1 MAGQTSFP
9 NPQDNNPADLQTH
22 LAYKASD
29 TGRLADMVSAN
40 PKLNADPASAHAML
54 QVQGLDGHTAG
65 MATKFM
71 QLYANAHKGIGEAVG
86 GSGNNPAKTK
96 AGGFFANAFGGIEK
110 AWNWFANEGV
120 NDGSHSNPVGSAL
133 QLASKAATG
142 ITHGVTNWFDNF
154 HLGPQTSFEVPK
166 GADPATWQPPTPTT
180 NVKNDLEATLTA
192 SSGLANWVNNTKNRA
207 LTTAAEVLTGG
218 QIGASQTQGPLANV
232 LPGWTW
238 GKGNVANLDDAYHSA
253 ANAIV
258 GVGDALN
265 PFKTYNNMA
274 HFAAFYESLAKRRG
288 ASYALSYLLPYLAIS
303 MVTHSAIMG
312 PAATEAAD
320 LAASATAE
328 GATITPEEQ
337 ALIKEAKTE
346 TKTSPMTMEQ
356 TPSGAIP
363 KIDIPESAI
372 RGSAE
377 KGATKAEEAAA
388 DAAQQASRGKRF
400 QFASDVAG
408 VVTKPLKPFMSV
420 ANKLMMPGQDL
431 RLNMMYLTAH
441 AGISQDPDLSGLW
454 NQTSNGVPVDD
465 LGRPIGSVGSVM
477 ANYLGLDHGA
487 FFEAIAKPIDV
498 YANYFG
504 SDPLGAVGSVV
515 GKARTME
522 GLGGPLGNLF
532 GGMGIRSGEDV
543 YRVTQQYSR
552 VARAF
557 QWMADHN
564 AGQIA
569 DRFRGLFPG
578 EAGAKIISKLGEA
591 QTLGE
596 VQAIWAD
603 MAEGIGFLKNEA
615 PSMTMYEFTK
625 AKLMV
630 DGSSITLGDAMNAD
644 IKFNQQIENIAKEE
658 TPFPFP
664 KPDST
669 NYIVGEGEVLG
680 RIRSRQRFGQW
691 AAGQLRRAEAYISEE
706 TGRWENFTIHPGSKN
721 AIPAIMDSLLKLG
734 VHRTVVDTIGSSLL
748 TASKQE
754 YVNVVRSA
762 YYHAIM
768 RRVTAGMSEATF
780 DSVKV
785 GLEQDVFKEVMRMTG
800 ADGASE
806 EAGSMVNG
814 IEGGD
819 RSQTPKPG
827 NIITNSALG
836 DTQLGTLHFPRARD
850 MKGFASRLRE
860 IALQLTPAE
869 DLEASIAARLSVKS
883 LEQIAEFRN
892 AVLDGIPKAFEEGIA
907 TKNWD
912 ASAMEIRPEIT
923 DWNAEAT
930 RAITNRNNL
939 VKEIEDRQTSLD
951 FSREKFPDEVA
962 ALESYTSV
970 WGNYAGGSFDEVNQ
984 VLRQSEFL
992 ESDIADQS
1000 AETAQRIQS
1009 LIKSTAPLVD
1019 SVMTYRGLSVGLA
1032 GEGSSAENYILGLKD
1047 LKPGETF
1054 TEDGFSSTS
1063 FDRGIAQSFTERG
1076 GEKLMVEIVNQ
1087 PGTQGLFVENVFK
1100 HEADKDFPT
1109 TVSEEKEFIL
1119 PFGAKFKVLG
1129 VVPSEETVNGIH
1141 VLRVAHMPEEVGI
1154 KAVSEIPE
1162 LTKVSYATK
1171 SRELAEY
1178 TKNAMSMGEKLPG
1191 AVDANKSF
1199 VQVYDAVRTQADHA
1213 RAVSELYREHQT
1225 ILKDF
1230 DRGVINADEYR
1241 VLSGQLDHASP
1252 DPSIR
1257 ITQMTPEN
1265 MHTLMGEKHA
1275 LDDAMTKLTVR
1286 LQGNAIDEKALI
1298 QHVRDYEEAVNNV
1311 SNIDE
1316 KATAELAKKL
1326 GKLRKENPR
1335 YRNTFQAAVD
1345 AGNWYVSKIF
1355 APMALF
1361 SGGWAERVGTSE
1373 FILNWL
1379 RQGAQASLQAKV
1391 LTSYLKHEAGG
1402 GALSSAVEGKIN
1414 NFLQRDLFKGT
1425 FKDMLKRNDLGFDQ
1439 KLASS
1444 FGRFVAS
1451 TILEARDIA
1460 GGVFHGIEGNVIN
1473 WDARTERMVENFS
1486 EAMLDFGRNGLPMH
1500 VHSQTVDIFDSDIT
1514 AARMAYGDDG
1524 HGNTTISNRYENASF
1539 RAGNAG
1545 DKNYITGLR
1554 GAIGRLYTDNFLR
1567 PATQDMR
1574 DLLIKYGRENS
1585 TDEQL
1590 MTNNEYRFLR
1600 RGVNTVKTDTEAE
1613 ALMQNISRTAFD
1625 TIESMPASELERFD
1639 RHLNKS
1645 KVAKPD
1651 EEVYAT
1657 LSANE
1662 KARVDVMNPR
1672 QRQIFYAHKD
1682 WADNIAYHVFHT
1694 VAGRDATGAWKVH
1707 AQLVEQAGTGQVK
1720 NVADLENDVK
1730 RFAKSSEPRGIAMEA
1745 LSEGSG
1751 KRRAMAANFL
1761 TEVSN
1766 KGHAAILGP
1775 IVNTYVRDHNYLM
1788 IYDQE
1793 MEKLRASEEAG
1804 IIDHESA
1811 KAKAHE
1817 ATTIKMSKFV
1827 HNPLDKT
1834 VLEQNMRVVAPF
1846 YFAQNQ
1852 AWRRALR
1859 MFRDDPGAFEKYMR
1873 FCLATTNFVSVQAS
1887 GSGGGIVNVPGTEFM
1902 GALAGLGTGFGSDM
1916 LGKLSMGL
1924 AVDPG
1929 SVSSIIPTGSEA
1941 GMGILGS
1948 MMRPAVGPLI
1958 SLPLK
1963 EISNWL
1969 GLAHVPL
1976 ANKVVQG
1983 ILGPISANS
1992 TLFSELVP
2000 STIARNTIDLTA
2012 AIFNQNSSSFGSA
2025 NIYVINN
2032 AVDNLSKKIY
2042 GDYYNKLVKAGM
2054 STSQAA
2060 TYARAATDQKVAQ
2073 DMSDPKFRDE
2083 FMHQAHMAAVFLY
2096 AVKAVIGFGAPFAT
2110 SVQQQFSMNPQ
2121 FQQLLNETKKVKQP
2135 NGTFKDVPVYTFEQ
2149 AATEFANKY
2158 PNHIYDIVSHTMSKG
2173 SSYSETTSAL
2183 DLLQNHYW
2191 VAKQYP
2197 YAAAYLVNRSTSYS
2211 PQAYQLELAA
2221 GLRAR
2226 YAPDQYYNQLQIA
2239 NGNDFYYNWL
2249 KKEYPTEVNGQPIGG
2264 KIGYENYKALTN
2276 AAKQY
2281 GRLEN
2286 PIWYASF
2293 EGGNNTFYNEGQAI
2307 KQMTTMLADPN
2318 VPNSVFGGTQNR
2330 SMYKDLID
2338 AYDVTVAEYKG
2349 AGSSKVQSIILQ
2361 GWYNEMTKAAE
2372 ATDSSGNPIIAPA
2385 LSYFMTSVLR
2395 NLPTKQEQ
2403 L

>member
-1 MAGQTSFP
+1 MSWDDPSEAYDVINDVLRRDSEYEPTPFEQNLDDYSEFFP
-9 NPQDNNPADLQTH
+9 DVA
-22 LAYKASD
+22 AEKAEYE
-29 TGRLADMVSAN
+29 T
-40 PKLNADPASAHAML
+40 
-54 QVQGLDGHTAG
+54 
-65 MATKFM
+65 
-71 QLYANAHKGIGEAVG
+71 
-86 GSGNNPAKTK
+86 
-96 AGGFFANAFGGIEK
+96 GIEK
-110 AWNWFANEGV
+110 
-120 NDGSHSNPVGSAL
+120 
-133 QLASKAATG
+133 
-142 ITHGVTNWFDNF
+142 
-154 HLGPQTSFEVPK
+154 
-166 GADPATWQPPTPTT
+166 
-180 NVKNDLEATLTA
+180 
-192 SSGLANWVNNTKNRA
+192 
-207 LTTAAEVLTGG
+207 
-218 QIGASQTQGPLANV
+218 
-232 LPGWTW
+232 
-238 GKGNVANLDDAYHSA
+238 
-253 ANAIV
+253 
-258 GVGDALN
+258 
-265 PFKTYNNMA
+265 
-274 HFAAFYESLAKRRG
+274 
-288 ASYALSYLLPYLAIS
+288 
-303 MVTHSAIMG
+303 
-312 PAATEAAD
+312 
-320 LAASATAE
+320 TAE
-328 GATITPEEQ
+328 
-337 ALIKEAKTE
+337 
-346 TKTSPMTMEQ
+346 
-356 TPSGAIP
+356 AI
-363 KIDIPESAI
+363 
-372 RGSAE
+372 
-377 KGATKAEEAAA
+377 
-388 DAAQQASRGKRF
+388 
-400 QFASDVAG
+400 
-408 VVTKPLKPFMSV
+408 
-420 ANKLMMPGQDL
+420 
-431 RLNMMYLTAH
+431 
-441 AGISQDPDLSGLW
+441 
-454 NQTSNGVPVDD
+454 
-465 LGRPIGSVGSVM
+465 
-477 ANYLGLDHGA
+477 
-487 FFEAIAKPIDV
+487 
-498 YANYFG
+498 
-504 SDPLGAVGSVV
+504 
-515 GKARTME
+515 
-522 GLGGPLGNLF
+522 
-532 GGMGIRSGEDV
+532 
-543 YRVTQQYSR
+543 
-552 VARAF
+552 
-557 QWMADHN
+557 
-564 AGQIA
+564 
-569 DRFRGLFPG
+569 
-578 EAGAKIISKLGEA
+578 
-591 QTLGE
+591 
-596 VQAIWAD
+596 
-603 MAEGIGFLKNEA
+603 
-615 PSMTMYEFTK
+615 
-625 AKLMV
+625 
-630 DGSSITLGDAMNAD
+630 
-644 IKFNQQIENIAKEE
+644 
-658 TPFPFP
+658 
-664 KPDST
+664 
-669 NYIVGEGEVLG
+669 
-680 RIRSRQRFGQW
+680 
-691 AAGQLRRAEAYISEE
+691 
-706 TGRWENFTIHPGSKN
+706 
-721 AIPAIMDSLLKLG
+721 
-734 VHRTVVDTIGSSLL
+734 
-748 TASKQE
+748 
-754 YVNVVRSA
+754 
-762 YYHAIM
+762 
-768 RRVTAGMSEATF
+768 
-780 DSVKV
+780 
-785 GLEQDVFKEVMRMTG
+785 
-800 ADGASE
+800 
-806 EAGSMVNG
+806 
-814 IEGGD
+814 
-819 RSQTPKPG
+819 
-827 NIITNSALG
+827 
-836 DTQLGTLHFPRARD
+836 
-850 MKGFASRLRE
+850 
-860 IALQLTPAE
+860 
-869 DLEASIAARLSVKS
+869 
-883 LEQIAEFRN
+883 
-892 AVLDGIPKAFEEGIA
+892 
-907 TKNWD
+907 
-912 ASAMEIRPEIT
+912 
-923 DWNAEAT
+923 
-930 RAITNRNNL
+930 
-939 VKEIEDRQTSLD
+939 
-951 FSREKFPDEVA
+951 
-962 ALESYTSV
+962 
-970 WGNYAGGSFDEVNQ
+970 
-984 VLRQSEFL
+984 
-992 ESDIADQS
+992 
-1000 AETAQRIQS
+1000 QRIQS
-1009 LIKSTAPLVD
+1009 LIKSTAPLTE
-1019 SVMTYRGLSVGLA
+1019 STMTYRGINVGYA
-1032 GEGSSAENYILGLKD
+1032 NPEADRDYIDYLKD
-1047 LKPGETF
+1047 LKPGETHVEDAF
-1054 TEDGFSSTS
+1054 VSTSVSPLVAKSFATRLEDGVV
-1063 FDRGIAQSFTERG
+1063 I
-1076 GEKLMVEIVNQ
+1076 EIINS
-1087 PGTQGLFVENVFK
+1087 PGTQGLYVPDVLKQLDAGDIDGAPYAGMAEEMEFLLPHGTKFEVIEQIP
-1100 HEADKDFPT
+1100 PT
-1109 TVSEEKEFIL
+1109 SQVSHHIIRMATIPED
-1119 PFGAKFKVLG
+1119 VG
-1129 VVPSEETVNGIH
+1129 V
-1141 VLRVAHMPEEVGI
+1141 
-1154 KAVSEIPE
+1154 KAITKISE

-1298 QHVRDYEEAVNNV
+1298 QHVRDYEKAVNNV

-1326 GKLRKENPR
+1326 GRLRAENPR
-1335 YRNTFQAAVD
+1335 YRNTFQAGVD
-1345 AGNWYVSKIF
+1345 GGNWYVSKIF

-2000 STIARNTIDLTA
+2000 STIARNTIDLTE

-2249 KKEYPTEVNGQPIGG
+2249 KKEYPTEVNGQTIGG

-2395 NLPTKQEQ
+2395 NLPTK
-2403 L
+2403 